1 MGSPMPMFLD
11 KDNSKHFESAAFPLN
26 HSHEKNFKFNPKKK
40 KKKLNGNKISSTSS
54 TEQSIT
60 LK

>member
-1 MGSPMPMFLD
+1 MLVFLD
-11 KDNSKHFESAAFPLN
+11 KDNSKHFESAFFPLN
-26 HSHEKNFKFNPKKK
+26 HSHEKNFKFNQK
-40 KKKLNGNKISSTSS
+40 KKKLNGNKISSTSN

>member
-1 MGSPMPMFLD
+1 MGSPTLVFLD
-11 KDNSKHFESAAFPLN
+11 KDNSKHFESAVFPLN
-26 HSHEKNFKFNPKKK
+26 HSHEKNFKFNQK
-40 KKKLNGNKISSTSS
+40 KKKLNGNKISSTSN